1 MNLTNK
7 YTITNMFY
15 TNFNIIKKN
24 ISVQPVNTNSYFIN
38 QELKIEYAQ
47 FCMVFFSVLWVF
59 FVNLQENHK
68 PSTDNRRQQAKKLL
82 PMFFKGKSS
91 YTV

>member
-38 QELKIEYAQ
+38 QELKIEYA
-47 FCMVFFSVLWVF
+47 
-59 FVNLQENHK
+59 
-68 PSTDNRRQQAKKLL
+68 
-82 PMFFKGKSS
+82 
-91 YTV
+91 